1 MRASNF
7 FGSIKKCP
15 LFQEVFVNHPN
26 AEKSTYDNYL
36 AQISVFDLLSQ
47 VVGVAQSGLNYNI
60 LCLRW
65 AILDDPR

>member
-1 MRASNF
+1 M
-7 FGSIKKCP
+7 SIVP
-15 LFQEVFVNHPN
+15 RGIVFVNHPN

-47 VVGVAQSGLNYNI
+47 VVGVDAQSGLNYNI
-60 LCLRW
+60 FCLRS